1 MGQHGTA
8 WDSMGQHG
16 TAWDSMGQHGT
27 AWAVWDSMGQ
37 WDSMGSMGSMGQH
50 GTTLIDVPPTDACCT
65 RRSIRSKR
73 CRTLGQRGRLDIR
86 LKEIHC

>member
-8 WDSMGQHG
+8 WDSMGQHV
-16 TAWDSMGQHGT
+16 QYGT
-27 AWAVWDSMGQ
+27 AWAVWDK
-37 WDSMGSMGSMGQH
+37 WDSMGSMGQH
-50 GTTLIDVPPTDACCT
+50 GTMLIDVPPTDACCT

-73 CRTLGQRGRLDIR
+73 CRTLDQRGRLDIR

>member
-27 AWAVWDSMGQ
+27 AWAVWDSMG
-37 WDSMGSMGSMGQH
+37 SMGH

-73 CRTLGQRGRLDIR
+73 CRTLSQRGRLDIR